1 MTNGFRNDQIDFD
14 RVRSF
19 ARCREA
25 YRIDDEHVA
34 HGPRSE
40 KRDAPRVQFRADRTT
55 RSDPEALMKGP
66 SAFSESK
73 LR

>member
-1 MTNGFRNDQIDFD
+1 MTNGFWNDQIDFD
-14 RVRSF
+14 GVRSF

-25 YRIDDEHVA
+25 YRIDDGHAA
-34 HGPRSE
+34 HCPRDE

-55 RSDPEALMKGP
+55 RSDPEALTKGP

-73 LR
+73 LW